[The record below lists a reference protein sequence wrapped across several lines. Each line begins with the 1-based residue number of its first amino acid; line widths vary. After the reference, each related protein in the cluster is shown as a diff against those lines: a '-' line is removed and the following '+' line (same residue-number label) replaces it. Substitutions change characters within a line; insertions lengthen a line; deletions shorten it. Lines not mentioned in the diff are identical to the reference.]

1 MSNFVTGKNIRVRGA
16 SNIVNAQMIGGE
28 DIDVTEADSNK
39 TNIRNGAVVIT
50 TTQMTIASGVSLV
63 NSNFSI
69 ETGVAVS
76 VQAGKRYF
84 FSGAAPSTW
93 TLDTIANNTG
103 IETWIYN
110 RGTATITV
118 NSNAGANDIYT
129 GGAAV
134 NTFNIAA
141 GAWAILYSDGVLIE
155 VIV

>member
-1 MSNFVTGKNIRVRGA
+1 MNFIVGNNNKLRGA
-16 SNIVNAQMIGGE
+16 IENLQAIGCSDKE
-28 DIDVTEADSNK
+28 FTEADNNK
-39 TNIRNGAVVIT
+39 TTIQNDAVIVT
-50 TTQMTIASGVSLV
+50 TTTMTIASGVSLV

-134 NTFNIAA
+134 NTFNIVA

-155 VIV
+155 VII

>member
-1 MSNFVTGKNIRVRGA
+1 MNFIVGNNNKLRGA
-16 SNIVNAQMIGGE
+16 IENLQAIGCSDKE
-28 DIDVTEADSNK
+28 FTEADSNK
-39 TNIRNGAVVIT
+39 TTIQNDAVIVT
-50 TTQMTIASGVSLV
+50 TTTMTIAIGVTLV

-134 NTFNIAA
+134 NTFNIVA

-155 VIV
+155 VII

>member
-1 MSNFVTGKNIRVRGA
+1 MNYIIGNNNHLIGA
-16 SNIVNAQMIGGE
+16 IENLQAIGCNDKE
-28 DIDVTEADSNK
+28 FTTADSNK
-39 TNIRNGAVVIT
+39 TTIQDDAIT
-50 TTQMTIASGVSLV
+50 IEPATITIKTGVALV

-134 NTFNIAA
+134 NTFNVVA

-155 VIV
+155 VII